1 MKVNYHI
8 SKLKKSNHIIL
19 SIDANKAFDKIRKV
33 TEKKETSAYIL
44 STSRGVCI
52 SVKIALTDL
61 KQEIII
67 SIHFNYVNVFQVK
80 AFLIIKIM
88 KIPHAYTIAGV
99 EMLERFKSL
108 WAGWG
113 P

>member
-1 MKVNYHI
+1 MKVYYHI
-8 SKLKKSNHIIL
+8 SKFKKTNHMIL

-33 TEKKETSAYIL
+33 TEKKETPAYIL
-44 STSRGVCI
+44 NKSGVVRI

-67 SIHFNYVNVFQVK
+67 STHFNNVIVFRVK

-88 KIPHAYTIAGV
+88 KISHAYTIARV
-99 EMLERFKSL
+99 EKLARFKSL
-108 WAGWG
+108 WA
-113 P
+113 

>member
-1 MKVNYHI
+1 MKLNYHI
-8 SKLKKSNHIIL
+8 IKLKKSNHIIL
-19 SIDANKAFDKIRKV
+19 PIDANKAFDKIRKV
-33 TEKKETSAYIL
+33 TKKREMPAYIL
-44 STSRGVCI
+44 SKSRGVCI

-61 KQEIII
+61 QQEIII
-67 SIHFNYVNVFQVK
+67 SIHFNYINVFQVK

-99 EMLERFKSL
+99 EMLARFKAL